1 MEYLIDEHTFERLDL
16 GEGNSQRARADAALA
31 YLEDSDAPAAGSS
44 SWESYT
50 AFVEWNKECLRTMS
64 ETDRALIRLLCGSIK
79 SRTLLMV
86 DADCGATTSV
96 VEFYIDSKKRVCV
109 VNSR

>member
-1 MEYLIDEHTFERLDL
+1 MEYLIDEYTFERLNLD
-16 GEGNSQRARADAALA
+16 EGKT
-31 YLEDSDAPAAGSS
+31 
-44 SWESYT
+44 YT
-50 AFVEWNKECLRTMS
+50 EFVNWNTECLRTMS

-79 SRTLLMV
+79 SRNLRMV

-96 VEFYIDSKKRVCV
+96 VEFYIDLKKRICL